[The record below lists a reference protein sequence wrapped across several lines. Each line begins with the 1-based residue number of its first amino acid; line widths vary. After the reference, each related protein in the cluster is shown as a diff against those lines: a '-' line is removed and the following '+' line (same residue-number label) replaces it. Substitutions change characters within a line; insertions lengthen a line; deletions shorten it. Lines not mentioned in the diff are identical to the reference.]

1 MSLLSVEVLPQ
12 AKIVKRDGKIY
23 FEGYKWKNLF
33 SSVEKGVEVVCEVIY
48 NETKMSMILVI
59 AEEI

>member
-1 MSLLSVEVLPQ
+1 M
-12 AKIVKRDGKIY
+12 KRDGKIY